1 MAWTLDDASTIRQ
14 MIAHEDDLINHR
26 LTWLAQL
33 QGFLFAA
40 LGFAWEKDRVLV
52 PGLVVVGIVTA
63 LSVHAACLF
72 SGKAVNGLREEWEK
86 NKPTAPDAYNGPDV
100 IGYCA
105 EKEKKSLVRFLGRF
119 LPWKVLPLF
128 FALAWIWIM
137 WRFCQSPVGADSL
150 GGFWF
155 P

>member
-40 LGFAWEKDRVLV
+40 LGFAWEKASVLV

-72 SGKAVNGLREEWEK
+72 SGKAVDGLRKEWDA
-86 NKPTAPDAYNGPDV
+86 NRPTPYDGPDV
-100 IGYCA
+100 IGYRA
-105 EKEKKSLVRFLGRF
+105 DNEGWFLGRF
-119 LPWKVLPLF
+119 LPWIVLPWL
-128 FALAWIWIM
+128 FALVWICIVIM
-137 WRFCQSPVGADSL
+137 WGLSQSPVGADSV
-150 GGFWF
+150 GGFWS

>member
-1 MAWTLDDASTIRQ
+1 MAWTLDAAPTIRQ

-72 SGKAVNGLREEWEK
+72 SGKAVNHLRTAWDK
-86 NKPTAPDAYNGPDV
+86 KKPEAYEGPDV
-100 IGYCA
+100 IGYRA
-105 EKEKKSLVRFLGRF
+105 ENERKFLGKHLGML